1 MNSEAE
7 GVGTFS
13 ESAHSR
19 LRLKK
24 KIKPLRAH
32 PPFRVNTTGRALIP
46 TRKMGFVV

>member
-24 KIKPLRAH
+24 KKINHFELTPRSE
-32 PPFRVNTTGRALIP
+32 
-46 TRKMGFVV
+46 